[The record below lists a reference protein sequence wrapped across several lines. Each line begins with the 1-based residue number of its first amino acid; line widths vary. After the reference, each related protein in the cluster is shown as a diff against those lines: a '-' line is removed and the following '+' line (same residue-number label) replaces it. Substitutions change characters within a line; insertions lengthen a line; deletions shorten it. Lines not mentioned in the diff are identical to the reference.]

1 LNQVERY
8 RGDGQPDEE
17 RPVNA
22 VRDEVGT
29 GVGSQD
35 RFVALFTDR
44 YGELYGLGYRLLG
57 DHGEAEDV
65 VQETFLKLDGHPV
78 LDRPDDEVA
87 AWLRRVCLN
96 LTYNRLR
103 GQRRAA
109 ARLDR
114 AGRAGRVDEE
124 AGEDGG
130 PLLDV
135 LRAEQQRA
143 VRQAL
148 ASLPE
153 RQRACLLLRHAG
165 FSYAEI
171 AATLDLAV
179 GSIGV
184 LLARGERAFRDAYLE
199 RNQTDPGAYDAVP

>member
-1 LNQVERY
+1 VRVL
-8 RGDGQPDEE
+8 
-17 RPVNA
+17 
-22 VRDEVGT
+22 RDEVGSAT
-29 GVGSQD
+29 GSPD
-35 RFVALFTDR
+35 RFATVFRER
-44 YGELYGLGYRLLG
+44 YRELYGLGFRLLG

-78 LDRPDDEVA
+78 LARPDDEVA

-96 LTYNRLR
+96 TAYNRLR

-114 AGRAGRVDEE
+114 AARAGRADDEAD
-124 AGEDGG
+124 AGAE

-143 VRQAL
+143 VRRAL
-148 ASLPE
+148 ATLPE

-165 FSYAEI
+165 YSYAEI

-179 GSIGV
+179 GSVGV
-184 LLARGERAFRDAYLE
+184 LLARGERAFRDAYLD
-199 RNQTDPGAYDAVP
+199 RDDPDPGADDALS

>member
-1 LNQVERY
+1 LR
-8 RGDGQPDEE
+8 
-17 RPVNA
+17 A
-22 VRDEVGT
+22 VGDEVGT
-29 GVGSQD
+29 RAGARE
-35 RFVALFTDR
+35 RFGLVFRQR
-44 YGELYGLGYRLLG
+44 YRELYGLGYRLLG

-96 LTYNRLR
+96 TAYNRLR
-103 GQRRAA
+103 GQRRAS
-109 ARLDR
+109 ARMDR
-114 AGRAGRVDEE
+114 AGRAERAEDETD
-124 AGEDGG
+124 AGAS

-153 RQRACLLLRHAG
+153 KQRACLLLRHAG
-165 FSYAEI
+165 YSYAEI

-179 GSIGV
+179 GSVGV
-184 LLARGERAFRDAYLE
+184 LLARGERAFRDAYLDSDDA
-199 RNQTDPGAYDAVP
+199 DPGAYDALP

>member
-1 LNQVERY
+1 L
-8 RGDGQPDEE
+8 EE
-17 RPVNA
+17 RLVRA
-22 VRDEVGT
+22 VRDEAGT
-29 GVGSQD
+29 RARERERFAGVF
-35 RFVALFTDR
+35 RER
-44 YGELYGLGYRLLG
+44 YRELYGLGYRLLG

-78 LDRPDDEVA
+78 LERPDPEVA

-96 LTYNRLR
+96 TAYNRLR
-103 GQRRAA
+103 GQRRAT

-114 AGRAGRVDEE
+114 AARAERAEDETD
-124 AGEDGG
+124 AGAA

-143 VRQAL
+143 VRRAL
-148 ASLPE
+148 NSLPE

-165 FSYAEI
+165 YSYAEI

-179 GSIGV
+179 GSVGV
-184 LLARGERAFRDAYLE
+184 LLARGERTFREAYLD
-199 RNQTDPGAYDAVP
+199 TDDADPGAYDALP

>member
-1 LNQVERY
+1 MR
-8 RGDGQPDEE
+8 
-17 RPVNA
+17 A
-22 VRDEVGT
+22 VRDEAGT
-29 GVGSQD
+29 RARVRERFAGVF
-35 RFVALFTDR
+35 RER
-44 YGELYGLGYRLLG
+44 YRELYVLGYRLLG

-78 LDRPDDEVA
+78 LERPDPEVA

-96 LTYNRLR
+96 TAYNRLR
-103 GQRRAA
+103 GQRRAT

-114 AGRAGRVDEE
+114 AARAERAEDETD
-124 AGEDGG
+124 AGAS

-143 VRQAL
+143 VRRAL
-148 ASLPE
+148 NSLPE

-165 FSYAEI
+165 YSYAEI

-179 GSIGV
+179 GSVGV
-184 LLARGERAFRDAYLE
+184 LLARGERAFREAYLDSDDA
-199 RNQTDPGAYDAVP
+199 DPGAYDALS

>member
-1 LNQVERY
+1 MR
-8 RGDGQPDEE
+8 
-17 RPVNA
+17 A
-22 VRDEVGT
+22 VRDEVGNSVDT
-29 GVGSQD
+29 RE
-35 RFVALFTDR
+35 RFEALFRAR
-44 YGELYGLGYRLLG
+44 YGELHALCYRLLG
-57 DHGEAEDV
+57 DHAEAEDV

-78 LDRPDDEVA
+78 LDRPDEEVA

-96 LTYNRLR
+96 ATYNRLR
-103 GQRRAA
+103 GQRRAT

-114 AGRAGRVDEE
+114 AGRLARVDEE
-124 AGEDGG
+124 EGDSGG

-143 VRQAL
+143 VRRAL
-148 ASLPE
+148 AALPE

-179 GSIGV
+179 GSVGV
-184 LLARGERAFRDAYLE
+184 LLARGERAFRDAYLDGDD
-199 RNQTDPGAYDAVP
+199 DPGAYDAVP

>member
-1 LNQVERY
+1 V
-8 RGDGQPDEE
+8 RGTLATHATIKE
-17 RPVNA
+17 RPLRA

-29 GVGSQD
+29 RPTAQERFTGVF
-35 RFVALFTDR
+35 RER
-44 YGELYGLGYRLLG
+44 YRELYGLGYRLLG

-78 LDRPDDEVA
+78 LDRPDGEVA

-96 LTYNRLR
+96 TAYNRLR
-103 GQRRAA
+103 GQRRTT
-109 ARLDR
+109 ARLQR
-114 AGRAGRVDEE
+114 AGRAQRVDDE
-124 AGEDGG
+124 ADAGPT

-148 ASLPE
+148 AALPE

-165 FSYAEI
+165 YSYAEI

-179 GSIGV
+179 GSVGV
-184 LLARGERAFRDAYLE
+184 LLARGERAFREAYLDSDDA
-199 RNQTDPGAYDAVP
+199 DPGAYDALP

>member
-1 LNQVERY
+1 M
-8 RGDGQPDEE
+8 EE
-17 RPVNA
+17 RLVRA

-29 GVGSQD
+29 RTGSRE
-35 RFVALFTDR
+35 RFVAVFRER
-44 YGELYGLGYRLLG
+44 YRDLYGLAYRLLG

-65 VQETFLKLDGHPV
+65 VQETFLKLDGHTV
-78 LDRPDDEVA
+78 LDRPDEEVA

-96 LTYNRLR
+96 TAYNRLR
-103 GQRRAA
+103 GRRRASD
-109 ARLDR
+109 RLDR
-114 AGRAGRVDEE
+114 AARAGRVDDETDTG
-124 AGEDGG
+124 AT
-130 PLLDV
+130 PLMDV

-165 FSYAEI
+165 YSYAEI

-179 GSIGV
+179 GSVGV
-184 LLARGERAFRDAYLE
+184 LLARGERAFRDAYLDSDDA
-199 RNQTDPGAYDAVP
+199 DPGAYDALP

>member
-1 LNQVERY
+1 VR
-8 RGDGQPDEE
+8 
-17 RPVNA
+17 A
-22 VRDEVGT
+22 VREGVEARPGAQERFT
-29 GVGSQD
+29 GVFREQY
-35 RFVALFTDR
+35 R
-44 YGELYGLGYRLLG
+44 ELYGLGYRLLG

-78 LDRPDDEVA
+78 LDRPDGEVA

-96 LTYNRLR
+96 TAYNRLR
-103 GQRRAA
+103 GQRRTT
-109 ARLDR
+109 ARLER
-114 AGRAGRVDEE
+114 AGRAQRVDDE
-124 AGEDGG
+124 ADAGPT

-148 ASLPE
+148 ATLPE

-165 FSYAEI
+165 YSYAEI

-179 GSIGV
+179 GSVGV
-184 LLARGERAFRDAYLE
+184 LLARGERAFREAYLDSDDA
-199 RNQTDPGAYDAVP
+199 DPGAYDALP

>member
-1 LNQVERY
+1 MS
-8 RGDGQPDEE
+8 
-17 RPVNA
+17 A
-22 VRDEVGT
+22 VRDEIEAGLGT
-29 GVGSQD
+29 RE
-35 RFVALFTDR
+35 RFEALFRAR
-44 YGELYGLGYRLLG
+44 YGELYALCYRLLG

-65 VQETFLKLDGHPV
+65 VQEAFLKLDGHAV
-78 LDRPDDEVA
+78 LDRPDEEVA

-96 LTYNRLR
+96 AGYNRLR
-103 GQRRAA
+103 GQRRAT

-114 AGRAGRVDEE
+114 AGRLERMDDE
-124 AGEDGG
+124 AGDGG

-148 ASLPE
+148 AALPE
-153 RQRACLLLRHAG
+153 RQRACVLLRHAG

-179 GSIGV
+179 GSVGV
-184 LLARGERAFRDAYLE
+184 LLARGERAFRDAYLD
-199 RNQTDPGAYDAVP
+199 RHDADPGAYDALP